1 MSNEIL
7 LPILYAGLAGVLLAL
22 IFATARQNWSLRVFF
37 LLALRLAVG
46 WHFLFEGLHKVESH
60 YGHPVE
66 GVRPF
71 SSEPYFKVAPGP
83 LGSIMR
89 KQFADPEAVISAKAK
104 PTQNVT
110 PADFAKLPDE
120 EQAKA
125 CPEAVA
131 RELDVPVEQVEE
143 AIKAEAAA
151 ETKAADAAEKK
162 GLEAADAAE
171 KGELE
176 KAKTEDDKA
185 RIRAKTAADKAKVK
199 EQADKARQAAKEKAD
214 AAKELAPR
222 RVTAAKAA
230 YARWVYG
237 VDGRD
242 TKLKGITGE
251 VAMTAP
257 ERIAH
262 IDRLKKQ
269 LQDEE
274 ARQSVG
280 LGNGY
285 GIDQKRAAEL
295 RMDVVTAESDFARDI
310 DAFIAEL
317 RKALIGDK
325 AAEQAAETTRGQL
338 MDKVTMWFI
347 VAVGGCL
354 LAGLFT
360 RIACVLGTAFLVLT
374 YLTHPPFPWF
384 PLPPNTEGNPVFINK
399 NVIEGLALLVLA
411 TFPTGRWLG
420 LDALLSRVCCRGRS
434 ESPTV

>member
-22 IFATARQNWSLRVFF
+22 IFATARQNWSCRVFF
-37 LLALRLAVG
+37 LLALRLAIG

-60 YGHPVE
+60 YGHPAE
-66 GVRPF
+66 GVRKF
-71 SSEPYFKVAPGP
+71 SSEVYFKVAPGP
-83 LGSIMR
+83 LGPLMR
-89 KQFADPEAVISAKAK
+89 KQFGDPEAVIASKAK
-104 PTQNVT
+104 PTQNMT

-151 ETKAADAAEKK
+151 ETKAADAAEQK
-162 GLEAADAAE
+162 GLKD
-171 KGELE
+171 
-176 KAKTEDDKA
+176 AKTD
-185 RIRAKTAADKAKVK
+185 ADKAKVK

-214 AAKELAPR
+214 AAKELAPKR
-222 RVTAAKAA
+222 ITAAKAA

-242 TKLKGITGE
+242 TKLKGIGPQDP
-251 VAMTAP
+251 VLTAP

-269 LQDEE
+269 SQDEE

-285 GIDQKRAAEL
+285 GIDQKRAAEF
-295 RMDVVTAESDFARDI
+295 RMDVVTAEGDLARDTN
-310 DAFIAEL
+310 AFVAEL
-317 RKALIGDK
+317 KKSLIGDK
-325 AAEQAAETTRGQL
+325 AAEESAAPTLGQR

-354 LAGLFT
+354 LAGLLT
-360 RIACVLGTAFLVLT
+360 RLACLFGTAFLVLT

-420 LDALLSRVCCRGRS
+420 LDALLARCCGCGRTN
-434 ESPTV
+434 PA